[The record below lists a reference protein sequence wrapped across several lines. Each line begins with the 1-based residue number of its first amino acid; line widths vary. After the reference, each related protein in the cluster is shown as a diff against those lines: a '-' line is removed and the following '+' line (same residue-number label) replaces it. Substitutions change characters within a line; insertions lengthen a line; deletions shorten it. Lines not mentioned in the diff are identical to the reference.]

1 MDKEQQIKDI
11 ITENVNGD
19 RIITRARYPHIFQE
33 GLDRRVVE
41 EISDIKGEPDWMKRF
56 RVKALE
62 IFNSKPMPNWG
73 PPLDIDFNRIRYYV
87 LPDEIKARRWEDL
100 PQEIRETYE
109 KLGIPEIERKYLSG
123 SVAQLDSEG
132 IYSNIKKQ
140 LEEKG
145 VIFLD
150 SDTALKKY
158 PDIFKEYFFKIVPV
172 MDSKFSA
179 LNGAVW
185 SGGSF
190 IYIPENV
197 HVDLPLMTYFRMNIQ
212 QEGQFEHTIIIAEK
226 GSYVSY
232 IEGCTAPIYNVT
244 SLHSAVVEV
253 YVKENARVK
262 FTTVQNWSRD
272 ILNLST
278 ERARVE
284 KNGRMEWVSGSL
296 GSRITMLYPS
306 SYLVG
311 EGASASHLS
320 ISLASDGTW
329 KDNGSKVLHLAPF
342 TTSKIIS
349 KSVSLKGG
357 TTVFRGLVRIP
368 AGSTNSVSHVQCDA
382 LILDENSRNF
392 TFPHNEV
399 YEETA
404 TVTHEATA
412 GKIGEEQLFYAMSR
426 GLTEDD
432 AKSMIVLG
440 FLDDVM
446 KEIPM
451 EFSVELNRL
460 IKLKISELGGTG

>member
-1 MDKEQQIKDI
+1 MDKGSKIDEI
-11 ITENVNGD
+11 IEERANGD
-19 RIITRARYPHIFQE
+19 RIITRARYPHVFRE
-33 GLDRRVVE
+33 GLDRSVVE
-41 EISDIKGEPDWMKRF
+41 EISEIKGEPEWMRRF
-56 RVKALE
+56 RLKALE

-87 LPDEIKARRWEDL
+87 LPDEVKARRWEDL
-100 PQEIRETYE
+100 PEEIRETYE

-132 IYSNIKKQ
+132 VYANIKRQ

-150 SDTALKKY
+150 SDSALKKY
-158 PDIFKEYFFKIVPV
+158 PDLFKEYFFRIVPV

-190 IYIPENV
+190 IYVPENV
-197 HVDLPLMTYFRMNIQ
+197 RVDLPLMTYFRMNMM

-253 YVKENARVK
+253 YVKENAHVK

-284 KNGRMEWVSGSL
+284 RMGRMEWVSGSL
-296 GSRITMLYPS
+296 GSRVTMLYPS

-311 EGASASHLS
+311 EGATASHLS
-320 ISLASDGTW
+320 ISLASDHTW
-329 KDNGSKVLHLAPF
+329 KDNGSKVIHFAPN
-342 TTSKIIS
+342 TSSKIIS
-349 KSVSLKGG
+349 KSISLKGG

-368 AGSTNSVSHVQCDA
+368 KGSFNSVSHVQCDA
-382 LILDENSRNF
+382 LILDESSRNF

-399 YEETA
+399 YEESA
-404 TVTHEATA
+404 TVTHEASA
-412 GKIGEEQLFYAMSR
+412 GRIGEEQLFYIMSR
-426 GLTEDD
+426 GLTEDE
-432 AKSMIVLG
+432 ARSMIVLG

-446 KEIPM
+446 KEIPL
-451 EFSVELNRL
+451 EFSLELNRL

>member
-1 MDKEQQIKDI
+1 MDKGSKIDEI
-11 ITENVNGD
+11 IEERANGD
-19 RIITRARYPHIFQE
+19 RIITRARYPHVFRE
-33 GLDRRVVE
+33 GLDRSVVE
-41 EISDIKGEPDWMKRF
+41 EISEIKGEPEWMRRF
-56 RVKALE
+56 RLKALE

-73 PPLDIDFNRIRYYV
+73 PPIDIDFNRIRYYV
-87 LPDEIKARRWEDL
+87 LPDEVKARRWEDL
-100 PQEIRETYE
+100 PEEIRETYE

-132 IYSNIKKQ
+132 VYANIKRQ

-150 SDTALKKY
+150 SDSALKRY
-158 PDIFKEYFFKIVPV
+158 PDLFKEYFFRIVPV

-190 IYIPENV
+190 IYVPENV
-197 HVDLPLMTYFRMNIQ
+197 RVDLPLMTYFRMNMM

-253 YVKENARVK
+253 YVKENAHVK

-284 KNGRMEWVSGSL
+284 RMGRMEWVSGSL
-296 GSRITMLYPS
+296 GSRVTMLYPS

-311 EGASASHLS
+311 EGATASHLS
-320 ISLASDGTW
+320 ISLASDHTW
-329 KDNGSKVLHLAPF
+329 KDNGSKVIHFAPN
-342 TTSKIIS
+342 TSSKIIS
-349 KSVSLKGG
+349 KSISLKGG

-368 AGSTNSVSHVQCDA
+368 KGSFNSVSHVQCDA
-382 LILDENSRNF
+382 LILDESSRNF

-399 YEETA
+399 YEESA
-404 TVTHEATA
+404 TVTHEASA
-412 GKIGEEQLFYAMSR
+412 GRIGEEQLFYIMSR
-426 GLTEDD
+426 GLTEDE
-432 AKSMIVLG
+432 ARSMIVLG

-446 KEIPM
+446 KEIPL
-451 EFSVELNRL
+451 EFSLELNRL

>member
-1 MDKEQQIKDI
+1 MDKGDKIKGLI
-11 ITENVNGD
+11 AENVNGD
-19 RIITRARYPHIFQE
+19 NIITRARYPHIFEE
-33 GLDRRVVE
+33 GLNKSVVE
-41 EISDIKGEPDWMKRF
+41 EISEIKGEPEWMRRF
-56 RVKALE
+56 RLRALE

-73 PPLDIDFNRIRYYV
+73 PPLNIDFNKIRYYI
-87 LPDEIKARRWEDL
+87 LPDEVKARRWEDL
-100 PQEIRETYE
+100 PEEIRETYE
-109 KLGIPEIERKYLSG
+109 KLGVPEMERKYLSG

-132 IYSNIKKQ
+132 VYSNIKKKF
-140 LEEKG
+140 EEKG

-150 SDTALKKY
+150 SDTALKRY
-158 PDIFKEYFFKIVPV
+158 PDLFKEYFFKIVPV

-190 IYIPENV
+190 IYVPENV
-197 HVDLPLMTYFRMNIQ
+197 QIDLPLMTYFRMNMQ

-253 YVKENARVK
+253 YVKENAHVK

-284 KNGRMEWVSGSL
+284 RGGRMEWVSGSL
-296 GSRITMLYPS
+296 GSKITMLYPS

-320 ISLASDGTW
+320 ISLASDFTW
-329 KDNGSKVLHLAPF
+329 KDNGSKVIHFAPR
-342 TTSKIIS
+342 TSSKIIS
-349 KSVSLKGG
+349 KSISLKGG

-368 AGSTNSVSHVQCDA
+368 KGSVDCVSHVQCDA

-412 GKIGEEQLFYAMSR
+412 GKIGDEQLFYIMSR

-432 AKSMIVLG
+432 ARSMIVLG

-446 KEIPM
+446 KEIPL
-451 EFSVELNRL
+451 EFSIELNRL
-460 IKLKISELGGTG
+460 IKLKIAEMGGTG